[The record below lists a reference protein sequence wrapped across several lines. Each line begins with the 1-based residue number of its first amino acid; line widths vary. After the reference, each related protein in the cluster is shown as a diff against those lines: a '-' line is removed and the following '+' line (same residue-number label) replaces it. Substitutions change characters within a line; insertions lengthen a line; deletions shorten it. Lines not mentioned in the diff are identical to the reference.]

1 MWTLIVTLLLT
12 NGNTINV
19 NIHTTAPTQRQ
30 CLMDQTSMA
39 EALTKY
45 SFVKIVKWHCE
56 DIRKQD
62 I

>member
-19 NIHTTAPTQRQ
+19 NIHTAAPTERQ
-30 CLMDQTSMA
+30 CMMDQPSMA

-45 SFVKIVKWHCE
+45 AFVKIVKWRCE
-56 DIRKQD
+56 DTSKRD